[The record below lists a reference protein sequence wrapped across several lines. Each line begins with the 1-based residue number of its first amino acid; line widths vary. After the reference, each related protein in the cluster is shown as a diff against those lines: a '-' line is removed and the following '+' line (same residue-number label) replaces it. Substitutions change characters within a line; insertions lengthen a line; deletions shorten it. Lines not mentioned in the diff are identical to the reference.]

1 MLVKVLKK
9 RIKCH
14 VKVYLKDEII
24 DLEITHAKKWIEA
37 GYVVEHTE
45 ELKPKTKAGAKK

>member
-1 MLVKVLKK
+1 MQVKVLKK

-14 VKVYLKDEII
+14 VKVYLKDEIV
-24 DLEITHAKKWIEA
+24 DLENTQAKKWIEA

-45 ELKPKTKAGAKK
+45 ELKPKKVGAKK